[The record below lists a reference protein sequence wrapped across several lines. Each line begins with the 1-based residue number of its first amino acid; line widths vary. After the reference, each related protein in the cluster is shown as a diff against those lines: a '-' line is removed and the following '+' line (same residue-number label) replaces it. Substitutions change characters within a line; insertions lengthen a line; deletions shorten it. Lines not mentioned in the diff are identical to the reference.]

1 MKPIVLAVAFVV
13 ASCALSSAQESV
25 ILPER
30 APIQQ
35 PQMLDLNLMEALI
48 AAGAVDL
55 AGVFGFVPPESA
67 PAALADY
74 LLHDRKALKRLLKK
88 ERKDIKEA
96 GGINAWDKMVFIS
109 LLQIHNAGLVPP
121 GVERLS
127 KKEELEVSDIVLARA
142 MSLQEMNATRGARR

>member
-1 MKPIVLAVAFVV
+1 MRFPLAATLV
-13 ASCALSSAQESV
+13 ALSFALSGAQESV
-25 ILPER
+25 VLPER

-48 AAGAVDL
+48 AAGAADL

-67 PAALADY
+67 PAAFADY
-74 LLHDRKALKRLLKK
+74 LLHNRKALKRLLKK
-88 ERKDIKEA
+88 ERKDMAEV

-109 LLQIHNAGLVPP
+109 LLEIHNAGLVPP

-127 KKEELEVSDIVLARA
+127 KKEELDVSEAVLARA